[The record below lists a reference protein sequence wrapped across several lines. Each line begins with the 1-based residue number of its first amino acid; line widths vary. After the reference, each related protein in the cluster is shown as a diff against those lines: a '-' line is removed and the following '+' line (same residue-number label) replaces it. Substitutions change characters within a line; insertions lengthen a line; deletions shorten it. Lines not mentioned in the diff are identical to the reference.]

1 MGVIPKTVIKTF
13 MARER
18 PDFRRWKKYKYNKL
32 NALMQKLPVRPP
44 IWKKLKKHQRV
55 CLLLGARYGSWA
67 FFLDTGCGK
76 SLLSIALAR
85 YFKKAKQG
93 KRFLVLV
100 PNRINMF
107 EWKDEIEKHSP
118 NTKFSILA
126 GTSKQKWEEIYK
138 GESLLYVTTYMGL
151 LHMVCKTTKTKKGV
165 TKMTPWDKQINA
177 LLKLLDGFFCDE
189 STELG
194 NPDSLTYRV
203 VRRFAVAKNP
213 AKFVFPLTGTPF
225 GKDPKPLWAQMFL
238 VDRGQTL
245 GETLGLF
252 RSAFYSETIN
262 PMSGFPEYHFE
273 KKKASLLHDFI
284 AARSI
289 EYTADSAT
297 LPQMIPIVKEVAMSA
312 DAEAHYYAVR
322 DKFREALLD
331 TSPKNLVV
339 IKNSFIRLRQI
350 SSGFIGYQDD
360 ETGERASLEFQDNP
374 KLDMLISLLTE
385 IAPRYK
391 SVVFCQFTFSG
402 DMIAREMKKLKIG
415 FERIY
420 GKTKDQKL
428 VLNNYKKDDDCRVL
442 LLNNDCGGF
451 GLNLQIARYGI
462 YYESPI
468 CPIMRK
474 QTRRRVER
482 QGSDHSSVFIYDLVT
497 RGTYD
502 TANLVAL
509 EEGKNLLEDVLRGR
523 KKNISLS

>member
-1 MGVIPKTVIKTF
+1 MGVIPKTAIRMF
-13 MARER
+13 LARER
-18 PDFRRWKKYKYNKL
+18 GDYRKWKDYKFNKL
-32 NALMQKLPVRPP
+32 DALMGRLPVRPP
-44 IWKKLKKHQRV
+44 IWRKLRKHQRV

-85 YFKKAKQG
+85 YYKKAQQG
-93 KRFLVLV
+93 KSFLVLV

-118 NTKFSILA
+118 GTKFSILG
-126 GTSKQKWEEIYK
+126 GTSKQKWDELRK

-165 TKMTPWDKQINA
+165 TKMAPWDKQVNA
-177 LLKLLDGFFCDE
+177 LLKIVDGFFFDE

-203 VRRFAVAKNP
+203 CRRFAKAKG
-213 AKFVFPLTGTPF
+213 KYIFPLTGTPF

-238 VDRGQTL
+238 VDLGHSL

-262 PMSGFPEYHFE
+262 QISGFPDYHFE
-273 KKKASLLHDFI
+273 KKKAKLLHDFI

-289 EYTADSAT
+289 TYEAEAT
-297 LPQMIPIVKEVAMSA
+297 SLPKLVPVLKEVNMSA
-312 DAEAHYYAVR
+312 DAEAHYYAVQ
-322 DKFREALLD
+322 DKFRDALAVKG
-331 TSPKNLVV
+331 PKDLMV

-350 SSGFIGYQDD
+350 SSGFIGYEDD
-360 ETGERASLEFQDNP
+360 ETGERATLEFQDNP
-374 KLDMLISLLTE
+374 KLALLMSILSEVT
-385 IAPRYK
+385 PRYK
-391 SVVFCQFTFSG
+391 AVVYCQFTLSG
-402 DMIAREMKKLKIG
+402 DMVSRELKKLNIASQ
-415 FERIY
+415 RIY
-420 GKTKDQKL
+420 GKTKDQKS
-428 VLNNYKKDDDCRVL
+428 VLNTFKNDDACRVL
-442 LLNNDCGGF
+442 VLNNDCGGF

-462 YYESPI
+462 YFESPI

-482 QGSDHSSVFIYDLVT
+482 QGSDHSSVFIYDLIT

-502 TANLVAL
+502 HANLAAL
-509 EEGKNLLEDVLRGR
+509 EAGKNLLEEVLRGR
-523 KKNISLS
+523 DKDLTR

>member
-1 MGVIPKTVIKTF
+1 MGVIPKAVIKKF
-13 MARER
+13 LERER
-18 PDFRRWKKYKYNKL
+18 LDFRRWKKYKYNKL
-32 NALMQKLPVRPP
+32 NALMENLPVRPP
-44 IWKKLKKHQRV
+44 IWKKLRKHQRV

-76 SLLSIALAR
+76 SLLSIAMAR
-85 YFKKAKQG
+85 YFKKAKIG
-93 KRFLVLV
+93 KRYLVLV
-100 PNRINMF
+100 PNRINMY

-118 NTKFSILA
+118 KTKFSILD
-126 GTSKQKWEEIYK
+126 GSSVQKWGELMK

-165 TKMTPWDKQINA
+165 TKMAPWDKKINQ
-177 LLKLLDGFFCDE
+177 LLKLLDGFFHDE

-203 VRRFAVAKNP
+203 CRRFTMAKDRP
-213 AKFVFPLTGTPF
+213 RPVFPLTGTPF

-238 VDRGQTL
+238 VDKGYSL
-245 GETLGLF
+245 GESLGLF

-262 PMSGFPEYHFE
+262 AMTGFPEYHFE
-273 KKKASLLHDFI
+273 KKKSTLLHDFI

-289 EYTADSAT
+289 EYTADAAS
-297 LPQMIPIVKEVAMSA
+297 LPALVPIIKEVPMSA
-312 DAEAHYYAVR
+312 DAEAHYYAVQSEFK
-322 DKFREALLD
+322 DALAG
-331 TSPKNLVV
+331 TGPKSLTV

-360 ETGERASLEFQDNP
+360 ETGERASLQFQDNP
-374 KLDMLISLLTE
+374 KLEMLMSILSE
-385 IAPRYK
+385 VAPRYK
-391 SVVFCQFTFSG
+391 AVIFHQFTISG
-402 DMIAREMKKLKIG
+402 DMIARDMKKAGIG

-420 GKTKDQKL
+420 GKTKDQKA
-428 VLNNYKKDDDCRVL
+428 VLNTYKKDEKCRVL

-462 YYESPI
+462 YFESPI

-482 QGSDHSSVFIYDLVT
+482 QGSEHSTVFIYDLVT
-497 RGTYD
+497 QGTYD
-502 TANLVAL
+502 HANLVSL